1 MEVLDLLKG
10 ASELVYKAVKD
21 MAGTDEAGGDFGIG
35 AGGDV
40 SRNIDIIAEKT
51 VIDYV
56 KENGFDC
63 TILGEECGRVEIGK
77 EPKGFLIMDA
87 IDGSTNAVRGV
98 PFFCCSLAYAT
109 ENKLSSVSAGIVQ
122 DLSNGDAYW
131 ALNGTPMHVYS
142 GSGKCAFLNGTQCM
156 CIWKPWRPRRDLN
169 TRLSRDRAEF

>member
-10 ASELVYKAVKD
+10 ASELVYMAVKD

-77 EPKGFLIMDA
+77 EPKGFLIMAA
-87 IDGSTNAVRGV
+87 ILPKVQHLLQKYSIPKYCTTALQNTHAFGCHLEKHLFHLRPSMHHRLRDLELYLHLQKRV
-98 PFFCCSLAYAT
+98 CSL
-109 ENKLSSVSAGIVQ
+109 
-122 DLSNGDAYW
+122 
-131 ALNGTPMHVYS
+131 
-142 GSGKCAFLNGTQCM
+142 
-156 CIWKPWRPRRDLN
+156 
-169 TRLSRDRAEF
+169 

>member
-51 VIDYV
+51 VINYV

-63 TILGEECGRVEIGK
+63 TILGEECGKVEIGK

-98 PFFCCSLAYAT
+98 PFFLLLSCVCYREQTLFCKCRYSSRSL
-109 ENKLSSVSAGIVQ
+109 K
-122 DLSNGDAYW
+122 
-131 ALNGTPMHVYS
+131 
-142 GSGKCAFLNGTQCM
+142 
-156 CIWKPWRPRRDLN
+156 R
-169 TRLSRDRAEF
+169 

>member
-56 KENGFDC
+56 KENGLDC
-63 TILGEECGRVEIGK
+63 TYVLPNGK
-77 EPKGFLIMDA
+77 VVLEK
-87 IDGSTNAVRGV
+87 STN
-98 PFFCCSLAYAT
+98 
-109 ENKLSSVSAGIVQ
+109 
-122 DLSNGDAYW
+122 
-131 ALNGTPMHVYS
+131 
-142 GSGKCAFLNGTQCM
+142 
-156 CIWKPWRPRRDLN
+156 
-169 TRLSRDRAEF
+169 

>member
-63 TILGEECGRVEIGK
+63 TILGE
-77 EPKGFLIMDA
+77 DA
-87 IDGSTNAVRGV
+87 A
-98 PFFCCSLAYAT
+98 
-109 ENKLSSVSAGIVQ
+109 E
-122 DLSNGDAYW
+122 
-131 ALNGTPMHVYS
+131 
-142 GSGKCAFLNGTQCM
+142 
-156 CIWKPWRPRRDLN
+156 WRLVK
-169 TRLSRDRAEF
+169 SRKDF

>member
-98 PFFCCSLAYAT
+98 PFFSKYCTTALQNTHALGYHLEKHLFHLRPSMHHRLRDLELYLHLQKRVCSL
-109 ENKLSSVSAGIVQ
+109 
-122 DLSNGDAYW
+122 
-131 ALNGTPMHVYS
+131 
-142 GSGKCAFLNGTQCM
+142 
-156 CIWKPWRPRRDLN
+156 
-169 TRLSRDRAEF
+169 

>member
-122 DLSNGDAYW
+122 DLSSGDAY
-131 ALNGTPMHVYS
+131 LGLMQKVL
-142 GSGKCAFLNGTQCM
+142 F
-156 CIWKPWRPRRDLN
+156 
-169 TRLSRDRAEF
+169 

>member
-10 ASELVYKAVKD
+10 ASELVYMAVKD

-63 TILGEECGRVEIGK
+63 TILGDANDRV
-77 EPKGFLIMDA
+77 
-87 IDGSTNAVRGV
+87 
-98 PFFCCSLAYAT
+98 
-109 ENKLSSVSAGIVQ
+109 
-122 DLSNGDAYW
+122 
-131 ALNGTPMHVYS
+131 
-142 GSGKCAFLNGTQCM
+142 
-156 CIWKPWRPRRDLN
+156 
-169 TRLSRDRAEF
+169 